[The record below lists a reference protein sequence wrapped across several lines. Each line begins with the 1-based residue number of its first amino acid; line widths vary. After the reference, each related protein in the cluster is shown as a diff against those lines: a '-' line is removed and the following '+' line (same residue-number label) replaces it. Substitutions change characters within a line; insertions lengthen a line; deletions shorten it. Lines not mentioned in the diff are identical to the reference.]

1 MKELKRVQGKF
12 EWVSPQEQRTMSRLS
27 PMPLP
32 PHPPEYRRPIYWLA
46 TTEVSQGEG
55 APYATELYFVNW
67 SDETLNSVIAGSG
80 GFQTVDDD
88 VLSFSNDQGYVYRNV
103 APNEA
108 VKVEVFDNYYDL
120 DQMFVIAIEIRS
132 RTQGSLRMTTGP
144 EKGGVSEQVLLWDN
158 SEPGKRVTVSNNQ
171 PAPDE

>member
-67 SDETLNSVIAGSG
+67 SGETLNSVIAGSG

-103 APNEA
+103 APNEV

>member
-12 EWVSPQEQRTMSRLS
+12 EWVSPQEQRTMTRLS

-32 PHPPEYRRPIYWLA
+32 PHAPEYRRPIYWLA
-46 TTEVSQGEG
+46 TTEVSQSEG
-55 APYATELYFVNW
+55 APYPTELYFVNW
-67 SDETLNSVIAGSG
+67 SGETLDSVIAGSG

-120 DQMFVIAIEIRS
+120 DQMFVIAIEVRS
-132 RTQGSLRMTTGP
+132 RTQGFLRMTTGP

>member
-67 SDETLNSVIAGSG
+67 SGETLNSVIAGSG

-158 SEPGKRVTVSNNQ
+158 GEPGKRVTVSNNQ

>member
-12 EWVSPQEQRTMSRLS
+12 EWVSPQEQRTMTRLS

-32 PHPPEYRRPIYWLA
+32 PHAPEYRRPIYWLA

-67 SDETLNSVIAGSG
+67 SDETLDNVVVGSG

-88 VLSFSNDQGYVYRNV
+88 VRSFSNDQGYVYRSV
-103 APNEA
+103 TPCEA

-120 DQMFVIAIEIRS
+120 DQMFFIAIEIHS
-132 RTQGSLRMTTGP
+132 RTRGSLRMTTGP

-158 SEPGKRVTVSNNQ
+158 GDPGKRVTVSSKN
-171 PAPDE
+171 PSSDE